1 MTNAFMSMCRYAY
14 QGAPEHLAAQE
25 KGVPLRSLKE
35 FKMSADFLPLYLS
48 LSLSLQAGD
57 DREGKKKKK
66 KH

>member
-1 MTNAFMSMCRYAY
+1 MLTKEPPSIW
-14 QGAPEHLAAQE
+14 
-25 KGVPLRSLKE
+25 LRRKREYLCVLSRSGS

-66 KH
+66 KKH